1 MRLLRSVNPA
11 IAAIA
16 ALAVVVALVLVF
28 MPHGGK
34 RYVTADFPEAVSLYV
49 GSDVKILGVPV
60 GTVESVQPQGTTVR
74 VRMSYDD
81 SYQVPAD
88 VKAAVIS
95 PSIVGDRYVQLTPA
109 YTGGPVLPDNA
120 TLGVKRTAVP
130 LELDQIFGSLNAL
143 NKALGPDGANAP
155 GTDGTG
161 ALTRLLD
168 STARNYGGQGVQFH
182 QTLVNLGK
190 FTRTLADNKDAL
202 FGTASEIERFVN
214 TLARNDTT
222 VRQFNDQLQSGSA
235 LLAADRQ
242 DLASAL
248 SNLSTALIKVRGF
261 IRQNKDKLHTN
272 IAGLAR
278 ITDTF
283 VKRRAQLDETL
294 RIAPGALNNL
304 ALAYD
309 PAAGTLDTRDSTG
322 EVATKLS
329 TNPGTLLCAFLNE
342 AATTLK
348 DCPLK
353 GLPALGRTAPFDA
366 GALAKAQRQRRP
378 RVDLTLAG
386 IVGEQR

>member
-1 MRLLRSVNPA
+1 MRLFRSVNPA

-16 ALAVVVALVLVF
+16 VLALVVALVLVF
-28 MPHGGK
+28 LPRSGT

-60 GTVESVQPQGTTVR
+60 GTVESVVPQGTTVR
-74 VRMSYDD
+74 VRLSYDD
-81 SYQVPAD
+81 KYKLPAD

-95 PSIVGDRYVQLTPA
+95 PSIVGDRYVQFLPA

-130 LELDQIFGSLNAL
+130 LELDQIFGSLNTL

-168 STARNYGGQGVQFH
+168 STARNFGGQGVQFN
-182 QTLVNLGK
+182 QTIKNLGK
-190 FTRTLADNKDAL
+190 FTRTLADNKDEL
-202 FGTASEIERFVN
+202 FGTAAEIEKFVN
-214 TLARNDTT
+214 TLSRNDAT
-222 VRQFNDQLQSGSA
+222 VRQFNDQLQSGSS
-235 LLAADRQ
+235 LLASDRQ
-242 DLASAL
+242 ELAAAL
-248 SNLSTALIKVRGF
+248 TNLSTALIKVRGF
-261 IRQNKDKLHTN
+261 VHDNRDKLHTN

-278 ITDTF
+278 ITDTI
-283 VKRRAQLDETL
+283 VKRRSELDETL
-294 RIAPGALNNL
+294 RIAPAALNNL

-309 PAAGTLDTRDSTG
+309 SNTGTLDTRDSVG
-322 EVATKLS
+322 ELGSKLS
-329 TNPGTLLCAFLNE
+329 SNPGTVLCSFLNE
-342 AATTLK
+342 ALTTLK
-348 DCPLK
+348 NCPFQ

-366 GALAKAQRQRRP
+366 AAVAKAQRENRP
-378 RVDLTLAG
+378 RVDLSLAG